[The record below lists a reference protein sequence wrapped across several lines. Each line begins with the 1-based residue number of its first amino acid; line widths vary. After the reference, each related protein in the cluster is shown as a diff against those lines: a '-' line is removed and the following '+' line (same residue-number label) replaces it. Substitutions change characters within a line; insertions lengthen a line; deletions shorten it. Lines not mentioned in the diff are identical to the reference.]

1 MSDSGSNHL
10 VLARKYRPQ
19 KFSEVVEQ
27 QTAVRAL
34 RNAFDSGRLGSGYLF
49 FGPRGVGKTTIAR
62 LLAKRVNCLA
72 PVDGEPCDNC
82 ESCES
87 ILSGNS
93 LDVLEIDAASHR
105 GIQNIREL
113 RENVKFQPMVSRKKV
128 YIIDEVHMLTTESFN
143 ALLKTLEEPPAHV
156 LFILAT
162 TELNKIPETI
172 LSRCQVFNFRKVPL
186 KIAQAYLRELC
197 DRENIEA
204 DDEALFW
211 IARRG
216 DGSVRDSLSFME
228 QAITYS
234 DGKVETA
241 KVKELIGQVPAELF
255 LTLTANLLS
264 GSPDSNSGEAPAP
277 DALLAPVHE
286 IFAAGGDLGRFI
298 WEYLDFLRVAIH
310 VRRGVDDAEFLGI
323 PGPEIHRLSEALGAY
338 DPVRLTT
345 IFSGVYD
352 LLNKSFALRLRN
364 SYETRVLVEIE
375 LIALQEKLAR
385 PSMTGVLRKINQLS
399 AAMQSG
405 TSYNPEF
412 ELQKQF
418 LGTVVNDG
426 DVPDLNRAGPGEE
439 S

>member
-1 MSDSGSNHL
+1 MSAPAEQNHL

-72 PVDGEPCDNC
+72 PVDGEPCDQC
-82 ESCES
+82 ESCLS

-93 LDVLEIDAASHR
+93 LDVMEIDAASHR

-113 RENVKFQPMVSRKKV
+113 RENVKFQPMISRKKV

-143 ALLKTLEEPPAHV
+143 ALLKTLEEPPPHV

-186 KIAQAYLRELC
+186 KVVQGYLRQLC
-197 DRENIEA
+197 DRENIDAE
-204 DDEALFW
+204 DEALFW

-228 QAITYS
+228 QAITYCGGEAV
-234 DGKVETA
+234 DTA
-241 KVKELIGQVPAELF
+241 RVKELIGQVPVELF
-255 LTLTANLLS
+255 LSLTEQLLGTS
-264 GSPDSNSGEAPAP
+264 GQSGEG
-277 DALLAPVHE
+277 DAASAGDPLLAPVHE

-310 VRRGVDDAEFLGI
+310 IRRGVNDPEFLGI
-323 PGPEIHRLSEALGAY
+323 PGTEISRLGNALQNA
-338 DPVRLTT
+338 DPVKLTA
-345 IFSGVYD
+345 IFSGIYE

-375 LIALQEKLAR
+375 LIALREKLSR
-385 PSMTGVLRKINQLS
+385 PSVTGVLRKINQL
-399 AAMQSG
+399 AAAVQGGS
-405 TSYNPEF
+405 SYNPEF

-418 LGTVVNDG
+418 LGTVVSGG
-426 DVPDLNRAGPGEE
+426 DVPDLNQSGE
-439 S
+439 